1 MIFKHKKLFWQ
12 IFPATLIIIL
22 FSLLAVAWYSSNS
35 TEKFYIEESAAD
47 LINRANLVRP
57 TVVDLL
63 EAGKTE
69 ELHKFT
75 IESGRASETR
85 ITVIAEN
92 GSVLADTKEN
102 PANMDNHRLRPE
114 IDEAFNGT
122 PGTSLRFSNTLG
134 ERMLYSAIPI
144 SYNSHGG
151 GDNDSV
157 LTTAV
162 LRLSIPITAID
173 SALGALNIKLF
184 LGTIIAV
191 LIAFIVTLFVSRN
204 ISRPLEEMTKRA
216 EYYSQ
221 GDFSQ
226 RMTMQKTSASQE
238 VATLVAAMDR
248 MADQLDDKINTI
260 VNQRNQLETVFSS
273 MVEAVI
279 AVDRDEKIV
288 SINSAAAEMFKVER
302 SEAEGCLVQ
311 EVIRNAAI
319 HQQIEQVLLT
329 EEPLED
335 EIVLTNGTGER
346 YLQTNAVAL
355 GKRIG
360 SEVGVLVVLNDVTRL
375 RRLEN
380 VRSDFVANVS
390 HELRTPITSIR
401 GYVETLLEGA
411 IDDKENAKKFL
422 ETVLRQSEQLSEI
435 IDDLLA
441 LSRIEDGANNREM
454 SLERQPLLLV
464 LEDAIQT
471 CFHKAREKEVSLDLD
486 CPDDIQLK
494 INRTLFEQAIVNL
507 LINGITY
514 SEYGGRVTIRAKQSM
529 VNEQLYVEVRVI
541 DNGVGIAKE
550 HLPRLFERFYRSDK
564 ARNRKVGGTG
574 LGLSIVKHIVQV
586 HQGSVDV
593 KSTLGEGSEFV
604 LTFSAS

>member
-1 MIFKHKKLFWQ
+1 MIFKQKKLFWQ
-12 IFPATLIIIL
+12 IFPATLVIIL
-22 FSLLAVAWYSSNS
+22 FSLFAVGWYSSHS
-35 TEKFYIEESAAD
+35 ADIFYVEESAAD
-47 LINRANLVRP
+47 LINRANLVKS

-63 EAGKTE
+63 EAGKTR
-69 ELHKFT
+69 ELHQFT
-75 IESGRASETR
+75 VDSGRASETR
-85 ITVIAEN
+85 ITVIA
-92 GSVLADTKEN
+92 GDGTVLADTKEN
-102 PANMDNHRLRPE
+102 PASMDNHRLRPE
-114 IDEAFNGT
+114 IAEAFNGS
-122 PGTSLRFSNTLG
+122 PGISLRFSNTLG

-144 SYNSHGG
+144 TFKSHEGVE
-151 GDNDSV
+151 NNSV

-162 LRLSIPITAID
+162 LRLSMPITAID
-173 SALGALNIKLF
+173 SALSALNTKLF
-184 LGTIIAV
+184 FGTIIAV
-191 LIAFIVTLFVSRN
+191 LIAFLMTLFVSRN

-216 EYYSQ
+216 EHYSQ

-226 RMTMQKTSASQE
+226 RMLMKKLTASRE
-238 VATLVAAMDR
+238 VATLATAMDR

-288 SINSAAAEMFKVER
+288 SINTAAAEMFKVEQ
-302 SEAEGCLVQ
+302 SEAQGCLVQ
-311 EVIRNAAI
+311 EVIRNAAL
-319 HQQIEQVLLT
+319 HQQIAQVLLT
-329 EEPLED
+329 KEPLED

-346 YLQTNAVAL
+346 FLQTNAVAL
-355 GKRIG
+355 HNRTD
-360 SEVGVLVVLNDVTRL
+360 SDVGVLVVLNDVTRL

-411 IDDKENAKKFL
+411 IDDRENAKNFL

-441 LSRIEDGANNREM
+441 LSRLEEGAGNREM
-454 SLERQPLLLV
+454 SFERQPLLPV
-464 LEDAIQT
+464 LKDAIQT
-471 CFHKAREKEVSLDLD
+471 CLQKAREKEVSLDLD
-486 CPDDIQLK
+486 CADCIQLK

-514 SEYGGRVTIRAKQSM
+514 SEAGGRVAIEVKRSIEK
-529 VNEQLYVEVRVI
+529 EQHVEIHVI

-564 ARNRKVGGTG
+564 ARNRKIGGTG

-586 HQGSVDV
+586 HQGGVDV

-604 LTFSAS
+604 LTLSEA